1 MKFLEKILVAQDF
14 GKSSDNVVKSAIEL
28 AKIFQSTIVLIHILP
43 DDIVN
48 EKARNLL
55 NDTAWTKLNQTRDRI
70 KNERVKSESPLLIVG
85 NPHETIVRA
94 AVDVNANLILVG
106 SGETQQGDT
115 FCLGTTAERIIQ
127 KSEKPVFVI
136 KENVM
141 LNVEHILC
149 PVDYSDASK
158 RALKNAITIA
168 RRFKSELTILA
179 VCELQES
186 NWFASEK
193 IKDKENELRYRLH
206 KEELDSFLE
215 GFNLR
220 DLNWTKEVPRGKPS
234 EEILNTI
241 SRKMI
246 DLLVMGTAGRTGVNR
261 LFMGSVTEKVI
272 REVPCS
278 FLTLKS
284 EDAVSLQLETNIRDI
299 EQLHTT
305 AMELIEDGFY
315 DEAIDQLKAC
325 LNINDMYVPAHRGL
339 AKVYDRLDQSNRA
352 ELYRNYARD
361 IMDKIWYQKIEKEV
375 RKLRGS

>member
-55 NDTAWTKLNQTRDRI
+55 NETALTKLIQTRDLI
-70 KNERVKSESPLLIVG
+70 KNEGVKSESPLLMVG

-106 SGETQQGDT
+106 SGETQKGDT

-136 KENVM
+136 KENVL
-141 LNVEHILC
+141 LNAEHILC
-149 PVDYSDASK
+149 PVDFSDASK

-186 NWFASEK
+186 TWFTSEK
-193 IKDKENELRYRLH
+193 IKEKENELRYKLH
-206 KEELDSFLE
+206 KEELDSFLT

-220 DLNWTKEVPRGKPS
+220 DLNWSKEVRRGRPS

-246 DLLVMGTAGRTGVNR
+246 DLLIMGTAGRTGVNR
-261 LFMGSVTEKVI
+261 MIMGSVTEKVI

-284 EDAVSLQLETNIRDI
+284 EDAVSLQLETHIRDI

-305 AMELIEDGFY
+305 AMELIDDGFY
-315 DEAIDQLKAC
+315 DEAIDQLNAC
-325 LNINDMYVPAHRGL
+325 LSINDMYVPAHKGL

-352 ELYRNYARD
+352 EVYRNHARD
-361 IMDKIWYQKIEKEV
+361 LMDKVWYQKIEKEV

>member
-94 AVDVNANLILVG
+94 AVDVNATLILVG

-149 PVDYSDASK
+149 PVDYCDASK